1 VTRREDA
8 AGAAARAGAQAE
20 RAEAQPETGLYLY
33 GVVRAGGWR
42 VWRPSGADAVQRVRC
57 RDLAALVRP
66 APFRVPVLDREF
78 LVAHQQAVEQA
89 MRRDSI
95 LPAPAGVLFRGRRA
109 LLRFMEDQYAALD
122 EGLAF
127 VEDHW
132 ELRLHVLPASAG
144 EPDAG
149 LRDLAAQ
156 LYKEL
161 RRSARAAIPF
171 QCSGRRLFSAAF
183 LVDRGAWVRFVE
195 RADDLGGSHPEVIV
209 DVTGPWPPYDF
220 VKMVV

>member
-1 VTRREDA
+1 MWGKDA
-8 AGAAARAGAQAE
+8 AGAPARAGAE
-20 RAEAQPETGLYLY
+20 LETGLYLY

-42 VWRPSGADAVQRVRC
+42 VWRPSRADALQQVRC

-78 LVAHQQAVEQA
+78 LLAHQQAVEQA

-95 LPAPAGVLFRGRRA
+95 LPAPAGVLFRDRRA
-109 LLRFMEDQYAALD
+109 LLRFMEDQYAALN

-127 VEDHW
+127 VENHW

-149 LRDLAAQ
+149 LRDLAAE

-161 RRSARAAIPF
+161 RHDARAAIPF
-171 QCSGRRLFSAAF
+171 QCSGRRLLSAAF
-183 LVDRGAWVRFVE
+183 LVDRNAWVRFVE

-220 VKMVV
+220 VKMVI

>member
-1 VTRREDA
+1 MMRREHSVGLA
-8 AGAAARAGAQAE
+8 AHDGAE
-20 RAEAQPETGLYLY
+20 LETGLYLY

-42 VWRPSGADAVQRVRC
+42 VWRPTRPDALQRVRF

-66 APFRVPVLDREF
+66 APFRVPALDREF
-78 LVAHQQAVEQA
+78 LLAHQQAVEQA

-95 LPAPAGVLFRGRRA
+95 LPAPAGVLFRDRSA
-109 LLRFMEDQYAALD
+109 LLRFMEDQYGALN

-127 VEDHW
+127 VENHW
-132 ELRLHVLPASAG
+132 ELRLHVLPAGAG
-144 EPDAG
+144 EPDAA

-156 LYKEL
+156 FYREL
-161 RRSARAAIPF
+161 RRGARAAIPF
-171 QCSGRRLFSAAF
+171 RCSGRRLLSAAF
-183 LVDRGAWVRFVE
+183 LVDRSTWVHFVE
-195 RADDLGGSHPEVIV
+195 RADDLGGMHPEVIV